1 MKKKVLSI
9 LNIVLD
15 VFIVLFL
22 VFSAFTLVI
31 SLSQNKEEQ
40 GGELSHVF
48 GLSFRCVI
56 SESMEAYDE
65 NGKLVDG
72 GFKKGDMIIC
82 KAPKENP
89 AYEVGDT
96 VTFWMP
102 VKEGGFQCDP
112 LDADE
117 LKLTTHQIVEIA
129 KNEDGTTAYI
139 TKGLNETG
147 RDHLSKRPNEIKAV
161 YTGKRIPLVGS
172 VVSFVQTPDGIL
184 YCLVLP
190 ILLFVIIQ
198 AIRVIRNFITYKSQ
212 KAMVAAASGELSE
225 EQKRLIAEEY
235 MKTLNTSNSPETAPE
250 KKPEEEEE
258 TSSEET
264 EAESPE
270 QTQE

>member
-1 MKKKVLSI
+1 MKKKVLRI

-15 VFIVLFL
+15 VFLVLFMI
-22 VFSAFTLVI
+22 FSAFTLVT

-48 GLSFRCVI
+48 GLSFRCVL

-65 NGKLVDG
+65 NGKLVEG

-82 KAPKENP
+82 KAPEDN
-89 AYEVGDT
+89 ATYEVGDI

-102 VKEGGFQCDP
+102 VKEGGYQCDP
-112 LDADE
+112 LDAEE

-139 TKGLNETG
+139 TKGLNDTG

-172 VVSFVQTPDGIL
+172 IVDFVQSPDGIL

-190 ILLFVIIQ
+190 ILAFVIIQ
-198 AIRVIRNFITYKSQ
+198 AIRVIRNFVAYKSQ
-212 KAMVAAASGELSE
+212 KAMVAAASGELTE

-235 MKTLNTSNSPETAPE
+235 LKSQNTSNSPEAAPE
-250 KKPEEEEE
+250 KKPEETEE

-264 EAESPE
+264 SDEAPE